1 MPPARLG
8 SLVALFALGIAS
20 GCSDPTPPP
29 RWFYTCG
36 DPVCSSYRPPVGV
49 RACVASE
56 VAGEMCAPENDSCDP
71 RDECNRLLAC
81 AVTDPTR
88 GAGGCP
94 ISRASAKRDIHYL
107 DPAEIDRLYAEL
119 RSLRLAAYRY
129 RDAGPG
135 PADRLGFIIDDGPPA
150 ACVNGGGDR
159 VDLYGYTSLA
169 VAAVQAQA
177 KRIEVLERELAE
189 LRTRLDNKTV
199 GSRRAERPAPSRSD
213 SGVTR
218 PPMTR
223 TGPTAPDS
231 SR

>member
-1 MPPARLG
+1 MSRPRLG
-8 SLVALFALGIAS
+8 PLVALIALGIAS

-36 DPVCSSYRPPVGV
+36 DPVCSSYRPPAGV

-56 VAGEMCAPENDSCDP
+56 VAGEMCAPENATCDP

-88 GAGGCP
+88 GPGGCP
-94 ISRASAKRDIHYL
+94 ISRASAKQDIHYL
-107 DPAEIDRLYAEL
+107 DPAEIERLYAGL
-119 RSLRLAAYRY
+119 RALRLAAYRY

-150 ACVNGGGDR
+150 ACVNSGGDT

-177 KRIEVLERELAE
+177 MRIEALERELLKLRARLEAE
-189 LRTRLDNKTV
+189 TAGRSARTADR
-199 GSRRAERPAPSRSD
+199 
-213 SGVTR
+213 
-218 PPMTR
+218 
-223 TGPTAPDS
+223 
-231 SR
+231 

>member
-1 MPPARLG
+1 MPSARFG
-8 SLVALFALGIAS
+8 SLVALIALGIAS

-56 VAGEMCAPENDSCDP
+56 VAGEMCAPENATCDP

-88 GAGGCP
+88 GPGGCP
-94 ISRASAKRDIHYL
+94 ISRASAKRAIHYL
-107 DPAEIDRLYAEL
+107 DPAEIEHLYAEL
-119 RSLRLAAYRY
+119 RALRLAAYRY

-135 PADRLGFIIDDGPPA
+135 PADRLGFIIDDGPPT
-150 ACVNGGGDR
+150 ACVNGGGDT

-177 KRIEVLERELAE
+177 RRIEVLERELTE
-189 LRTRLDNKTV
+189 LRARLEAVTI
-199 GSRRAERPAPSRSD
+199 GSRRAERPAG
-213 SGVTR
+213 SG
-218 PPMTR
+218 
-223 TGPTAPDS
+223 G
-231 SR
+231 